1 VAYEVAAFLRNPVG
15 GEIDNTTRDG
25 RYMSNASSAFCAIYR
40 WRLHPGSEETFVQA
54 WPRITP
60 LRLAER
66 GSLGSRLHRGP
77 DDIWYSYTQWPSAA
91 AKAEGLARSSVDP
104 EAWAQ
109 LRESIAES
117 LPALVLEPISDFL
130 MPLRLGDA

>member
-1 VAYEVAAFLRNPVG
+1 
-15 GEIDNTTRDG
+15 
-25 RYMSNASSAFCAIYR
+25 MSHASSAFCAIYR
-40 WRLHPGSEETFVQA
+40 WRLRPGSEETFVQA
-54 WPRITP
+54 WSRITQ
-60 LRLAER
+60 LLLTER

-77 DDIWYSYTQWPSAA
+77 DDIWYSYTQWPSAT

-117 LPALVLEPISDFL
+117 LPELVLEPISDFL
-130 MPLRLGDA
+130 VPLQHGET